1 MHLHAVAA
9 APLKGSQIMCRW
21 IVACCGVVLGLVSP
35 VLWAASFSVVF
46 INPGRSD
53 EPYWRSVTRFMQP
66 AAQQLDIQLEVLYA
80 ERDHLKMIA
89 LTKQVAQRSN
99 KPDYLIIVNEKLAGG
114 EMLKLADQA
123 GIKTLVAFNSFEDEQ
138 TAEFGAPRR
147 KYRHW
152 LGSLTPN
159 AVDAGSLTATE
170 LVRQA
175 AKMRTVADDGKIH
188 VAVIAGDKATPT
200 GTQRMQGAVDALS
213 ANPAVVLE
221 QVVFGNWERARAKE
235 QAAAL
240 LLRYPKLNAFWMAS
254 DLMAYG
260 AMEAAEAAGRKPGVD
275 LLFSAVNNSPEV
287 LQARIQGRISALA
300 GGHFTAG
307 AWGLVMLYDYHHGKD
322 FKSEGLELREPL
334 FVLLDAETAQRFLHR
349 FGNEDFSAVDF
360 RQFSKWLHPEL
371 KKYQFSL
378 LPALK

>member
-1 MHLHAVAA
+1 MGRRVAA
-9 APLKGSQIMCRW
+9 CLCAAL
-21 IVACCGVVLGLVSP
+21 ALVSP
-35 VLWAASFSVVF
+35 LLWAAGFSAVF

-53 EPYWRSVTRFMQP
+53 EPFWRSATRFMQP
-66 AAQQLDIQLEVLYA
+66 AAQQLDIRLEVLYA
-80 ERDHLKMIA
+80 ERDHLKMIELA
-89 LTKQVAQRSN
+89 KQVVQRRN

-114 EMLKLADQA
+114 EMLKLADKA
-123 GIKTLVAFNSFEDEQ
+123 GIKTLLVFSKFEDGQ
-138 TAEFGAPRR
+138 AVEFGAPRQ

-159 AVDAGSLTATE
+159 AVEAGRLTASE

-175 AKMRTVADDGKIH
+175 LATRTLSDDGKVH

-200 GTQRMQGAVDALS
+200 ATQRLQGATDILS
-213 ANPAVVLE
+213 AHPQVILE
-221 QVVFGNWERARAKE
+221 QVVYGNWDRARAQE

-240 LLRYPKLNAFWMAS
+240 LLRYPKLNALWVAS

-260 AMEAAEAAGRKPGVD
+260 AMDAAQTMERKPGSD
-275 LLFSAVNNSPEV
+275 LLFSAINNSPEI
-287 LQARIQGRISALA
+287 LQARVQGRISALA

-322 FKSEGLELREPL
+322 FRKEGLELRPPL
-334 FVLLDAETAQRFLHR
+334 FVLLDDERAQRFLTR
-349 FGNEDFSAVDF
+349 FGDEDFSAVDF
-360 RQFSKWLHPEL
+360 RQFSKHLHPQMRA
-371 KKYQFSL
+371 YQFSL